1 MEKLME
7 RKVNADQKK
16 KKKKKKKKEEELQKP
31 PTKKRKAKE
40 RFISVLISDITIV
53 SLGFST
59 CVILIPTLKMDERTT
74 TSTNSDDERLPLPPS
89 APGPATD
96 AASRRQQHT
105 IGAVRTLDDSR
116 SPSASTATPSN
127 ATPARQS
134 ARLYPL
140 FNGRNAGSGRNA
152 SAGRRGTAQRVSFSP
167 AAAAASPVDAVQAG
181 GRIEGV
187 AVRALDTPRAG
198 GTTGGV
204 ALRAPGPLPPR
215 LVPGTVETAAASA
228 ANPGSAICTDGC
240 AGGTCVDGRARTN
253 TVRGTTADTVGVVGG
268 AVGPPVAP
276 CDGTPAT
283 ASAAVVGDD
292 APADGDVQRALGH
305 SSPRTFTEEQLR
317 DADPRLQRLTAADR
331 RLLGVFGDT
340 IHLNDGAHLDGGIGV
355 AEDAKWQRLYH
366 RVASCSLP
374 LYDLPNGRWAHRF
387 LTTLTDLWAGV
398 IQRRWNSERPLVFQ
412 AVILRLVRGITRFHD
427 VKLVVWGRLDAWD
440 AGRYVA
446 LVKEVEEANL
456 DSGGG
461 GRRVDVRRQDKT
473 TSLARRYD
481 AMVLGGKVRAAVR
494 MVTNRGTGGPY
505 RPNDLD
511 SKSRR
516 PVIDVLREKHPE
528 SVVPSEWDFDAY
540 PDAAD
545 LLDTMPVY
553 CFEECVA
560 KAAA

>member
-1 MEKLME
+1 M
-7 RKVNADQKK
+7 
-16 KKKKKKKKEEELQKP
+16 
-31 PTKKRKAKE
+31 
-40 RFISVLISDITIV
+40 
-53 SLGFST
+53 
-59 CVILIPTLKMDERTT
+59 
-74 TSTNSDDERLPLPPS
+74 
-89 APGPATD
+89 D
-96 AASRRQQHT
+96 AAILAAT
-105 IGAVRTLDDSR
+105 APAV
-116 SPSASTATPSN
+116 
-127 ATPARQS
+127 
-134 ARLYPL
+134 
-140 FNGRNAGSGRNA
+140 
-152 SAGRRGTAQRVSFSP
+152 
-167 AAAAASPVDAVQAG
+167 
-181 GRIEGV
+181 
-187 AVRALDTPRAG
+187 
-198 GTTGGV
+198 
-204 ALRAPGPLPPR
+204 
-215 LVPGTVETAAASA
+215 
-228 ANPGSAICTDGC
+228 ANPY
-240 AGGTCVDGRARTN
+240 TN
-253 TVRGTTADTVGVVGG
+253 TVRGTTADRGGVVGG

-276 CDGTPAT
+276 RAGTPGT
-283 ASAAVVGDD
+283 ASAAVVGED

-305 SSPRTFTEEQLR
+305 STPRTFTEEQLR

-340 IHLNDGAHLDGGIGV
+340 IHLNDGTHLNGGIGV

-387 LTTLTDLWAGV
+387 LTTLTDLWVGV

-412 AVILRLVRGITRFHD
+412 AVILRRVRGITRFHD
-427 VKLVVWGRLDAWD
+427 VKPVVWGRLDAWD

-461 GRRVDVRRQDKT
+461 GRRVDVRRQDEA

-511 SKSRR
+511 SKSGR
-516 PVIDVLREKHPE
+516 PVINVLWEKHPE

-560 KAAA
+560 KAAARLSGGAGPCGVEAEMLKHWLLRYGAHSELLREAMAKWVDWLSNGSPPYAAYRAVNTVRTVALDKCPGVRPL